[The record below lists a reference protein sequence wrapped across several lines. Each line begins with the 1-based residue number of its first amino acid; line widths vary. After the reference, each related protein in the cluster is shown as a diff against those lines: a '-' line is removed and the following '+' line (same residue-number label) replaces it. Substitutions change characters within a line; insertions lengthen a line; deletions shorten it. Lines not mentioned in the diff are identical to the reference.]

1 MAIKVSKRAEADLG
15 KLGSVGVTL
24 SHVDGATTFQ
34 FGFAE
39 VKLDDVR
46 KFIAN
51 SNEVLAAI
59 GEATL

>member
-24 SHVDGATTFQ
+24 SHVDGVTTFQ

-46 KFIAN
+46 KFVAN
-51 SNEVLAAI
+51 ANEVLEAI
-59 GEATL
+59 GEGAV